1 VPRAFPQIAIEQR
14 QAIFPAR
21 TTADTTSLRNRTRML
36 TRLHLHLWLCALFM
50 TIGPATAAWSSA
62 PPETDPLAQIRQGVA
77 EVIAVFHEQKMPL
90 AERREKLR
98 SLAARYFDFADMA
111 RSALG
116 YHWREL
122 TPAQREQFVP
132 VFTAF
137 IQDAYLSK
145 LQDYTV
151 TKVQEEA
158 KTATIAF
165 SGEKFDGP
173 DYAEVSSSVV
183 LHDQQDPLAINYL
196 MHRSAGVWRIYDL
209 TVDAIS
215 VIANY
220 RNQFN
225 RVIDNDG
232 YDSLVDQLRAKQ
244 EQLRQYMERPP
255 QSGDSHGKSGS
266 K

>member
-1 VPRAFPQIAIEQR
+1 MS
-14 QAIFPAR
+14 
-21 TTADTTSLRNRTRML
+21 D
-36 TRLHLHLWLCALFM
+36 
-50 TIGPATAAWSSA
+50 
-62 PPETDPLAQIRQGVA
+62 
-77 EVIAVFHEQKMPL
+77 VIAVFHADQMPL

-98 SLAARYFDFADMA
+98 ILAARYFDFADMA

-116 YHWREL
+116 YHWRTL
-122 TPAQREQFVP
+122 SQAQREQFVP
-132 VFTAF
+132 IFTAF

-151 TKVQEEA
+151 SKVQEEA
-158 KTATIAF
+158 KTATITF
-165 SGEKFDGP
+165 TREQFDGP

-183 LHDQQDPLAINYL
+183 LRDQQDPLTIDYL
-196 MHRSAGVWRIYDL
+196 MHRSGGVWRIYDL

-220 RNQFN
+220 RNQFR

-232 YDSLVDQLRAKQ
+232 YDSLVVQLKAKQ
-244 EQLRQYMERPP
+244 EQLRQYMEQPP
-255 QSGDSHGKSGS
+255 QSGDAAGKSGQ

>member
-1 VPRAFPQIAIEQR
+1 M
-14 QAIFPAR
+14 
-21 TTADTTSLRNRTRML
+21 TS
-36 TRLHLHLWLCALFM
+36 RLHTSIWLCALLVILGLAM
-50 TIGPATAAWSSA
+50 PALGVA
-62 PPETDPLAQIRQGVA
+62 PPESDPLTQVREGVT
-77 EVIAVFHEQKMPL
+77 EVIAVFHEQNMPL

-98 SLAARYFDFADMA
+98 ILAARHFDFADMA

-116 YHWREL
+116 YHWRDL
-122 TPAQREQFVP
+122 TPAQRADFVP
-132 VFTAF
+132 IFTKF

-151 TKVQEEA
+151 SKVQEEA
-158 KTATIAF
+158 KTATITF
-165 SGEKFDGP
+165 SGEKFDGA

-183 LHDQQDPLAINYL
+183 LRDQHDPLAINYL
-196 MHRSAGVWRIYDL
+196 MHRSDGVWRAYDL

-232 YDSLVDQLRAKQ
+232 YDALVAQLKTKQ

-255 QSGDSHGKSGS
+255 PAGESDGKSRQ